1 MSVRSVAIKHAR
13 SAVTCLLIVLLA
25 ACAPVRVKPNAIAT
39 PAALA
44 AQQTRESELAPRT
57 RWTIAAQIGVSNGR
71 EGGSGDLEW
80 HQDGANYSFTVRAA
94 NGRVVRLDGD
104 ADRAVLEGVD
114 DKPLVDSD
122 PERLLRERVGW
133 DVPIAALRDWV
144 RGLRASSGQAEMTFS
159 DADLPATMQQGGWQI
174 EYRDWFTGRNP
185 PLPKRVF
192 ATSGKNRVKLS
203 IQSWSFDP

>member
-1 MSVRSVAIKHAR
+1 MSTRDVAIKHAR
-13 SAVTCLLIVLLA
+13 SAVTCLLIILLA
-25 ACAPVRVKPNAIAT
+25 ACAPMRTKPSATAT

-44 AQQTRESELAPRT
+44 AQQARETELAPRT
-57 RWTIAAQIGVSNGR
+57 RWTISAQIGVSNGR
-71 EGGSGDLEW
+71 DGGSGDLEW

-94 NGRVVRLDGD
+94 NGRMVRLDGD
-104 ADRAVLEGVD
+104 AGRAVLDGVD
-114 DKPLVDSD
+114 DKPLIDSD

-133 DVPIAALRDWV
+133 NVPIAALRDWV
-144 RGLRASSGQAEMTFS
+144 RGLRAPNGQAEMTFG

-174 EYRDWFTGRNP
+174 EYRDWFTDRNP

-192 ATSGKNRVKLS
+192 AANGKNRVKLS